1 MTAIHLRRIVAALA
15 LAASL
20 FLCPAPAAA
29 QSIASLFT
37 SLPADF
43 AHLFTPANGAIV
55 GAGGAGSL
63 ALHPQ
68 DDEIAA
74 DIYQPSGGR
83 HDFFRAGATIGDGV
97 EQNAFAL
104 GTYVV
109 GRVWRRAGVAST
121 GADLIDAQIVNAVL
135 TQGIK
140 AATHRTRPN
149 GGRSSFPSGHTSA
162 SFATAEVIREHYGWR
177 WGAPLYALGA
187 YVSVSRMVDNKHWAS
202 DVIFG
207 TAIGIVSGRAASFG
221 HGPQR
226 VSVAPSILPGGFG
239 IAGSIRRWGRPEGRP
254 LRLHRPRRSNR

>member
-1 MTAIHLRRIVAALA
+1 MTAIRLRHTVAALA
-15 LAASL
+15 IAASL
-20 FLCPAPAAA
+20 FPAQAAA

-37 SLPADF
+37 SLPGDF

-109 GRVWRRAGVAST
+109 GRVWRRPGVAST

-149 GGRSSFPSGHTSA
+149 GGRHSFPSGHTSA

-207 TAIGIVSGRAASFG
+207 TAIGIVSGRAASVG
-221 HGPQR
+221 HRPRR
-226 VSVAPSILPGGFG
+226 VSVAPSIIPDGVA
-239 IAGSIRRWGRPEGRP
+239 IVGSIRR
-254 LRLHRPRRSNR
+254 